1 LNGPRGSGDGGDGG
15 GGGDGLL
22 ILLILVVTRRLRQR
36 CFVLFVGHQTDFF
49 FFGSEFRLRNP
60 GRGCGGGG
68 GGGGTNG
75 KGDAA
80 AALVSVHINKVSAV
94 GAYPLPLIPVRTSF
108 ARVQVPVADDLRKLE
123 WVGVRTFARAVVAA
137 MSAIGPA
144 GIVGV
149 VLGLAMGVTIIIVA
163 RCPMQ
168 RGVVVGGRAS
178 GRNRR

>member
-1 LNGPRGSGDGGDGG
+1 
-15 GGGDGLL
+15 
-22 ILLILVVTRRLRQR
+22 VTRRLRQR
-36 CFVLFVGHQTDFF
+36 CLVLFAGHQTSYY

-68 GGGGTNG
+68 GGVTNC

-94 GAYPLPLIPVRTSF
+94 GAYLLPLIPVRTSF
-108 ARVQVPVADDLRKLE
+108 ARVQVPVADDLRKLQ
-123 WVGVRTFARAVVAA
+123 WVGVRTFARAVVAT

-149 VLGLAMGVTIIIVA
+149 VFGLAMSVIIIIVA

-168 RGVVVGGRAS
+168 RCLVVAGRAG